1 MIHLTAKTKIQLAI
15 KPQDFRKQID
25 GLAAVTQ
32 QKLAK
37 DPRSGVLFVFINR
50 SRTMIRILSYQGD
63 GYWIATK
70 RLTKGRFEGW
80 PTSGT
85 VCEVSAKRLSA
96 LIKGILSS
104 DLVSLDKVG

>member
-1 MIHLTAKTKIQLAI
+1 MIHLTAQSQIQLAI

-25 GLAAVTQ
+25 GLIAVTQ
-32 QKLAK
+32 QNLAR

-50 SRTMIRILSYQGD
+50 SHTMIRILSYQGE

-85 VCEVSAKRLSA
+85 VCKVSAKHLNV
-96 LIKGILSS
+96 LIKGIISA
-104 DLVSLDKVG
+104 DLVNLDKVS

>member
-1 MIHLTAKTKIQLAI
+1 MIHLTSQSRIQLAI

-25 GLAAVTQ
+25 GLVAVTR
-32 QKLAK
+32 QKLAR
-37 DPRSGVLFVFINR
+37 DPRSGALFVFINR

-80 PTSGT
+80 PTSGSI
-85 VCEVSAKRLSA
+85 CEVSAKHLST
-96 LIKGILSS
+96 LIKGIISS
-104 DLVSLDKVG
+104 DLVSLDKID